1 MRYFC
6 KFPFVSDIAKS
17 LVVPAGTEIEGD
29 DLKPEVLAS
38 MLKLGHLVSTTD
50 KKAQK
55 VPTVQK
61 LDLES
66 QIPQAIKHNQ
76 SSVEPVSGTKVAE
89 TKIPGIKE
97 ETVEAPI
104 PQNQARRG
112 RPSRN

>member
-1 MRYFC
+1 MKYHV
-6 KFPFVSDIAKS
+6 KFPFVKNIAKS
-17 LVVPAGTEIEGD
+17 EVVHAGTEIDEL
-29 DLKPEVLAS
+29 DLSPEILAS
-38 MLKLGHLVSTTD
+38 MIKAGHLVSTTD

-66 QIPQAIKHNQ
+66 QIPQATKHNQ

-89 TKIPGIKE
+89 TKIPGI
-97 ETVEAPI
+97 TDDQPTQNS
-104 PQNQARRG
+104 PQGQGKRG